1 MLHGA
6 GLPKNLWGEAI
17 NFAVWL
23 KNRTSTRVLGN
34 VTPFERLY
42 GEKPNLGGLPE
53 WGQRVWVHNNTGSK
67 LDARATEARWI
78 GYDSDSTHAHRVYW
92 LGKGSVSVE
101 RNIKF
106 VPVTVTVFTPPPS
119 FATPMGPVVAQS
131 PVQPV
136 VIQPSV
142 SQPTITQLTTPAR
155 RLRTIVIPPRPMF
168 TRPASTSSLPPALP
182 PVSVPPPD
190 SEEEVTD
197 DEKEEE
203 EGIPK

>member
-1 MLHGA
+1 M
-6 GLPKNLWGEAI
+6 
-17 NFAVWL
+17 WL